1 MEYKCNKCNKYYK
14 TYQTLWK
21 HNKEFHDD
29 KSILIQPIQ
38 NKVNNVNNNVNTVNT
53 VNNNNNNNDNTVNN
67 NNNNND
73 NTVNNNN
80 NNKIIF
86 CDKCNKIFTSRQAKS
101 LHNKKYCKVSNNEL
115 DKIKEETKQNNIEL
129 DKIKEETKQKELEV
143 ILKKEEA
150 RILKLKLKLQQADKV
165 DNITLNKL
173 NKMLL
178 KHNNRIKNSNINS
191 TVNSNNTIN
200 VQNNFQLVGFGK
212 EEITELLTNNEKK
225 LIMNSKYG
233 CLEKLIEIVHCGKY
247 NQFKNVILTNMKDNY
262 MYKYDDT
269 KSCFVL
275 GTKSEIMNTLV
286 DGKLFDLDIIYNDLL
301 EKNKIDEK
309 TKNCIEDFVNRIHNN
324 DEKFTDIEGKQHE
337 DYKHYKISEI
347 KLLLFNNQD
356 KITNDISL
364 LLST

>member
-1 MEYKCNKCNKYYK
+1 MNNINTNVDDHKCNICIKQYSSYK
-14 TYQTLWK
+14 SLWN
-21 HNKEFHDD
+21 HNKEFH
-29 KSILIQPIQ
+29 K
-38 NKVNNVNNNVNTVNT
+38 NNNIKVL
-53 VNNNNNNNDNTVNN
+53 NNSEKVLNNSEKVLNNSEKVLNN
-67 NNNNND
+67 SEN
-73 NTVNNNN
+73 V
-80 NNKIIF
+80 
-86 CDKCNKIFTSRQAKS
+86 
-101 LHNKKYCKVSNNEL
+101 KKYNCKYCNIQFLNVKTRWSHEQKCKISCNE
-115 DKIKEETKQNNIEL
+115 KN
-129 DKIKEETKQKELEV
+129 QKELELLLAKENN
-143 ILKKEEA
+143 IRLKEES

-173 NKMLL
+173 NKILL
-178 KHNNRIKNSNINS
+178 KHNNRIKNS
-191 TVNSNNTIN
+191 TVNSHNTINNIQN

-212 EEITELLTNNEKK
+212 EEITEVLTNNDKR
-225 LIMNSKYG
+225 LIMNAKYG

-269 KSCFVL
+269 KGCFVL

-286 DGKLFDLDIIYNDLL
+286 DGKIFDLDVIYNELL

-364 LLST
+364 LLSM

>member
-1 MEYKCNKCNKYYK
+1 MENIKNTMDNYICNVCNKQYSSYK
-14 TYQTLWK
+14 SLWN
-21 HNKEFHDD
+21 HNKEFH
-29 KSILIQPIQ
+29 KINNTKVQSSSSKVVHSNLVSSPISNPRNNLTTNELEKKEILYSCRYCIKQYSNRQ
-38 NKVNNVNNNVNTVNT
+38 NRWKHEQ
-53 VNNNNNNNDNTVNN
+53 
-67 NNNNND
+67 
-73 NTVNNNN
+73 
-80 NNKIIF
+80 
-86 CDKCNKIFTSRQAKS
+86 KCNII
-101 LHNKKYCKVSNNEL
+101 NENNL
-115 DKIKEETKQNNIEL
+115 EL
-129 DKIKEETKQKELEV
+129 DKIKEETKQKEIELL
-143 ILKKEEA
+143 LKKEEA
-150 RILKLKLKLQQADKV
+150 KILQLKLKLQQADKV

-191 TVNSNNTIN
+191 NNTINNINN

-225 LIMNSKYG
+225 LIINSKYG

-269 KSCFVL
+269 KNCFVL

-286 DGKLFDLDIIYNDLL
+286 DGKLFDLDVIYNDLL

-309 TKNCIEDFVNRIHNN
+309 TKNCIEDFINRIHNN
-324 DEKFTDIEGKQHE
+324 DDKFTDIEGKQHE

>member
-1 MEYKCNKCNKYYK
+1 MENININMDDHICNICNKKYASYK
-14 TYQTLWK
+14 SLWN
-21 HNKEFHDD
+21 HNKEFH
-29 KSILIQPIQ
+29 KNNIIVVLNNSE
-38 NKVNNVNNNVNTVNT
+38 KVLNNSGKVLNNSDNIKKYNCKYCNNQFLNVKTRWSHEQKC
-53 VNNNNNNNDNTVNN
+53 
-67 NNNNND
+67 
-73 NTVNNNN
+73 
-80 NNKIIF
+80 KII
-86 CDKCNKIFTSRQAKS
+86 
-101 LHNKKYCKVSNNEL
+101 SNEKN
-115 DKIKEETKQNNIEL
+115 
-129 DKIKEETKQKELEV
+129 QKELELQLAKENN
-143 ILKKEEA
+143 IRLKEEA
-150 RILKLKLKLQQADKV
+150 KILQLKLKLQQADKV

-178 KHNNRIKNSNINS
+178 KHNNRIKNS
-191 TVNSNNTIN
+191 TVNSHNTQNINNIQN

-212 EEITELLTNNEKK
+212 EEITEILTNNEKK

-269 KSCFVL
+269 KGCFVL
-275 GTKSEIMNTLV
+275 GTKSEIMNSLV
-286 DGKLFDLDIIYNDLL
+286 DGKLFDLDVIYNDLL

-309 TKNCIEDFVNRIHNN
+309 TKNCIEDFINRIHNN
-324 DEKFTDIEGKQHE
+324 DEKFTDIEGKNHE

>member
-29 KSILIQPIQ
+29 KTIKHHINVQNVQTNVQNVQTIQSNVQSNVQINKSLTCEIC
-38 NKVNNVNNNVNTVNT
+38 NKVFNSRSTKSMHKKNC
-53 VNNNNNNNDNTVNN
+53 
-67 NNNNND
+67 
-73 NTVNNNN
+73 
-80 NNKIIF
+80 NNK
-86 CDKCNKIFTSRQAKS
+86 
-101 LHNKKYCKVSNNEL
+101 VSEL
-115 DKIKEETKQNNIEL
+115 DKEIEN
-129 DKIKEETKQKELEV
+129 KKLEI
-143 ILKKEEA
+143 ILKKEETK
-150 RILKLKLKLQQADKV
+150 ILQLKLKLQQADKV

-191 TVNSNNTIN
+191 TVNSNNIIN

-309 TKNCIEDFVNRIHNN
+309 TKKCIEDFVNRIHNN

>member
-29 KSILIQPIQ
+29 KSIKVLKNSENVPKNSENVPKNSQ
-38 NKVNNVNNNVNTVNT
+38 NVLNNINNINNIKQYNCKYCNNQFLNVKTRWSHEQKCKIIS
-53 VNNNNNNNDNTVNN
+53 
-67 NNNNND
+67 
-73 NTVNNNN
+73 
-80 NNKIIF
+80 NKID
-86 CDKCNKIFTSRQAKS
+86 DKKLELELAKETNIR
-101 LHNKKYCKVSNNEL
+101 L
-115 DKIKEETKQNNIEL
+115 KEERL
-129 DKIKEETKQKELEV
+129 
-143 ILKKEEA
+143 LKKEEA
-150 RILKLKLKLQQADKV
+150 KILQLKLKLQQADKV

-178 KHNNRIKNSNINS
+178 KHNNRIKNSI
-191 TVNSNNTIN
+191 VNSNNNNTIN

-212 EEITELLTNNEKK
+212 EEITEVLTNNEKK

-269 KSCFVL
+269 KGCFVL
-275 GTKSEIMNTLV
+275 GTKSEIMNSLV
-286 DGKLFDLDIIYNDLL
+286 DGKLFDLDIIYNELL

-309 TKNCIEDFVNRIHNN
+309 TKNCIEDFVNRIQYN
-324 DEKFTDIEGKQHE
+324 DEKFTDIEGKEHQN
-337 DYKHYKISEI
+337 YKHYKISEI
-347 KLLLFNNQD
+347 KLILFNNQD

>member
-1 MEYKCNKCNKYYK
+1 MTEKVNLTLMYSCNICNKQYASQSSLCN
-14 TYQTLWK
+14 
-21 HNKEFHDD
+21 
-29 KSILIQPIQ
+29 
-38 NKVNNVNNNVNTVNT
+38 
-53 VNNNNNNNDNTVNN
+53 
-67 NNNNND
+67 
-73 NTVNNNN
+73 
-80 NNKIIF
+80 
-86 CDKCNKIFTSRQAKS
+86 
-101 LHNKKYCKVSNNEL
+101 HNKKFHQNNLLNNKKVLISSEKVPNNSEKVQNNSDNIKKYNCKYCNNLYFNIKTRWSHEQKCKNTKQNNNEL
-115 DKIKEETKQNNIEL
+115 DKLKEEN
-129 DKIKEETKQKELEV
+129 KQKELEI

-150 RILKLKLKLQQADKV
+150 RILNLKLKLQQADKV

-178 KHNNRIKNSNINS
+178 KHNNRIKNS
-191 TVNSNNTIN
+191 TVNSHNTQNINNIQN

-247 NQFKNVILTNMKDNY
+247 NQFKNVIVTNMKDNY

-269 KSCFVL
+269 KGCFVL
-275 GTKSEIMNTLV
+275 GTKSEIMNSLV
-286 DGKLFDLDIIYNDLL
+286 DGKLFDLDVIYNDLL
-301 EKNKIDEK
+301 EKNKIDER

>member
-1 MEYKCNKCNKYYK
+1 MDDHICSICNKKYSSYK
-14 TYQTLWK
+14 SLWN
-21 HNKEFHDD
+21 HNKEFH
-29 KSILIQPIQ
+29 KINNIIKQPITTNQ
-38 NKVNNVNNNVNTVNT
+38 QLLTTTQQLLTTNQQIITTNNITENIKKYNC
-53 VNNNNNNNDNTVNN
+53 
-67 NNNNND
+67 
-73 NTVNNNN
+73 
-80 NNKIIF
+80 KY
-86 CDKCNKIFTSRQAKS
+86 CNKLYNIQQSKWKHEQKCTII
-101 LHNKKYCKVSNNEL
+101 NK
-115 DKIKEETKQNNIEL
+115 NNIEL
-129 DKIKEETKQKELEV
+129 DKIKEETKQKELEI

-178 KHNNRIKNSNINS
+178 KHNNRIKNSTINSHNTQNIN
-191 TVNSNNTIN
+191 NIQN

-212 EEITELLTNNEKK
+212 EEITDILTNNEKK

-262 MYKYDDT
+262 MYKYDDV
-269 KSCFVL
+269 KGCFVL
-275 GTKSEIMNTLV
+275 GTKSEIMNSLV

-309 TKNCIEDFVNRIHNN
+309 TKNCIEDFVNRIQYN
-324 DEKFTDIEGKQHE
+324 DEKFTDIEGKEHPN
-337 DYKHYKISEI
+337 YKHYKISEI

>member
-1 MEYKCNKCNKYYK
+1 MENIKNTMDNYTCNICNKQYSSYK
-14 TYQTLWK
+14 SLWN
-21 HNKEFHDD
+21 HNKEFH
-29 KSILIQPIQ
+29 KINNSKLHISSSKVVHSNLASSPI
-38 NKVNNVNNNVNTVNT
+38 
-53 VNNNNNNNDNTVNN
+53 
-67 NNNNND
+67 
-73 NTVNNNN
+73 
-80 NNKIIF
+80 
-86 CDKCNKIFTSRQAKS
+86 
-101 LHNKKYCKVSNNEL
+101 SNPQSNLTTNEL
-115 DKIKEETKQNNIEL
+115 DKKEVLYSCRYCIKQYSNRQNRWKHEQKCNIINENNLEL
-129 DKIKEETKQKELEV
+129 DKIKEETKQKEIELL
-143 ILKKEEA
+143 LKKEEA
-150 RILKLKLKLQQADKV
+150 KILQLKLKLQQADKV

-178 KHNNRIKNSNINS
+178 KHNNRIKNS
-191 TVNSNNTIN
+191 TVNSNNTINNINN

-212 EEITELLTNNEKK
+212 EEITEVLTNNDKK

-286 DGKLFDLDIIYNDLL
+286 DGKLFDLDVIYNDLL

>member
-1 MEYKCNKCNKYYK
+1 MTEKVNLTLMYSCNICNKDYASQSSLCN
-14 TYQTLWK
+14 
-21 HNKEFHDD
+21 HNKKFHR
-29 KSILIQPIQ
+29 
-38 NKVNNVNNNVNTVNT
+38 NNLLL
-53 VNNNNNNNDNTVNN
+53 
-67 NNNNND
+67 
-73 NTVNNNN
+73 N
-80 NNKIIF
+80 NNKQNIVAESNGFLCKSNGKIQDSNGSLN
-86 CDKCNKIFTSRQAKS
+86 CKYCNKIFKS
-101 LHNKKYCKVSNNEL
+101 
-115 DKIKEETKQNNIEL
+115 KQNKYEHQKKVCEPRFLSKENIEL
-129 DKIKEETKQKELEV
+129 EQIKLENEKLDKENKQKELEI

-150 RILKLKLKLQQADKV
+150 KILQLKLKLQQADKV

-200 VQNNFQLVGFGK
+200 VQNNFKLVGFGK

-225 LIMNSKYG
+225 LIINSKYG

-286 DGKLFDLDIIYNDLL
+286 DGKLFDLDVIYNDLL

-309 TKNCIEDFVNRIHNN
+309 TKNCIEDFINRIHNN
-324 DEKFTDIEGKQHE
+324 DDKFTDIEGKQHE

>member
-29 KSILIQPIQ
+29 KSTKVLNNSEKVPNNSEKVLNNSQ
-38 NKVNNVNNNVNTVNT
+38 NVPNNVPNNITNIDKQYKCKYC
-53 VNNNNNNNDNTVNN
+53 NNQYNNIKTRWSHEQKC
-67 NNNNND
+67 
-73 NTVNNNN
+73 
-80 NNKIIF
+80 KITCKEI
-86 CDKCNKIFTSRQAKS
+86 D
-101 LHNKKYCKVSNNEL
+101 NKKLEL
-115 DKIKEETKQNNIEL
+115 EIAKETNIRIKEERLLKQ
-129 DKIKEETKQKELEV
+129 
-143 ILKKEEA
+143 EEA

-178 KHNNRIKNSNINS
+178 KHNNRIKNSFNN
-191 TVNSNNTIN
+191 NSNNTIN

-212 EEITELLTNNEKK
+212 EEITEVLTNNDKK

-262 MYKYDDT
+262 MYKYDEV
-269 KSCFVL
+269 KGCFVL
-275 GTKSEIMNTLV
+275 GTKSEIMNSLV
-286 DGKLFDLDIIYNDLL
+286 DGKLYDLDVIYNDLL

-309 TKNCIEDFVNRIHNN
+309 TKNCIEDFVNRIQYNE
-324 DEKFTDIEGKQHE
+324 DKFTDIDGKEH
-337 DYKHYKISEI
+337 DNYKHYKISEI